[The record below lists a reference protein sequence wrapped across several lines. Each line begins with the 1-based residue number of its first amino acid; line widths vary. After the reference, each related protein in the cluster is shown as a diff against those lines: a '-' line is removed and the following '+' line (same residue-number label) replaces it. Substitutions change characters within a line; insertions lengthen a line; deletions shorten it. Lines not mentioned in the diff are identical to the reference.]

1 MTPSESFRTD
11 TQVIFVQC
19 ETQSIIFI
27 LLLTCLPFYLL
38 LLFIDRTEK
47 KRTLALRTFF
57 LVFFLMYIRQYQ
69 KAREQEEKKEIK
81 VKK

>member
-27 LLLTCLPFYLL
+27 LLLTCLPCYLL

-47 KRTLALRTFF
+47 ERK
-57 LVFFLMYIRQYQ
+57 
-69 KAREQEEKKEIK
+69 KKER
-81 VKK
+81 